1 MLNNEVLLPFRCH
14 EWLKS
19 LKSPVMTGLFRPVV
33 SLPLDEMF
41 LVSWICSGCWYIS
54 IRDVVLLYQLFSF
67 TRLLLVKSWSRIW
80 GDTEQFMRY
89 NTPVICSN
97 LCFNINPVYF
107 TTKLKYVKADNART
121 FKTRV
126 RAFFVW

>member
-1 MLNNEVLLPFRCH
+1 
-14 EWLKS
+14 
-19 LKSPVMTGLFRPVV
+19 
-33 SLPLDEMF
+33 
-41 LVSWICSGCWYIS
+41 
-54 IRDVVLLYQLFSF
+54 
-67 TRLLLVKSWSRIW
+67 
-80 GDTEQFMRY
+80 MRY